1 MTVKNL
7 PKKHPSL
14 KVEVLIIRKFAGIFV
29 SILTPFNEKNEIDY
43 ETIKSQIEFL
53 IGKGVHGIVTCGVNG
68 EFSSLTLNER
78 KKVIKTT
85 VNAVKG
91 RVPVIAGA
99 YSNSY
104 KEAID
109 LVNYAEQCG
118 ATAALIMRPFFFRKP
133 TDEGVFNYFYNIL
146 EQVNKFPIFL
156 CNLPIY
162 KPLELKIEIIENLL
176 QKYNNI
182 VGIKD
187 LSNQTEIILKYAGM
201 FEELSV
207 FVGSDRAI
215 YNGLNAGTD
224 GAISALGNIFPEF
237 PLRIYNTYQ
246 AGNTDKA
253 WIEQESLI
261 GIRAVL
267 QKFPLRAAQKFLLSK
282 ITGRESF
289 VRPPLRNLTTEERE
303 NLLII
308 LNEFGLQFQ
317 EEITV

>member
-1 MTVKNL
+1 
-7 PKKHPSL
+7 
-14 KVEVLIIRKFAGIFV
+14 VLTIRKFAGIYV

-43 ETIKSQIEFL
+43 ENIKAQIDFL
-53 IGKGVHGIVTCGVNG
+53 ISKGINGIVTCGVNG
-68 EFSSLTLNER
+68 EFSSLTLVER

-85 VNAVKG
+85 IRAVNG
-91 RVPVIAGA
+91 RVPIIAGA

-109 LVNYAEQCG
+109 LINYAEQNG
-118 ATAALIMRPFFFRKP
+118 ATAAIIMRPFFFRKP
-133 TDEGVFNYFYNIL
+133 TDEGIYEYFCNIL
-146 EQVNKFPIFL
+146 NEVKEFPLFL

-162 KPLELKIEIIENLL
+162 KPMELKPQTIENLL
-176 QKYNNI
+176 QKYKNI

-201 FEELSV
+201 FEELTV

-237 PLRIYNTYQ
+237 PLKIYEAYKK
-246 AGNTDKA
+246 GDTDKA

-289 VRPPLRNLTTEERE
+289 VRPPLRNLTSEERE